1 MITKKNSFSGL
12 MDQQHETHRL
22 DNLFYKKVDSAY
34 YLPDY
39 GLDWDL
45 WLSDR
50 FEAPSGAW
58 GSYFNHEATKN
69 GIVILDQIIKIKDFS
84 LNVTIQLLSEKVIL
98 IN

>member
-45 WLSDR
+45 WLSQR
-50 FEAPSGAW
+50 IEVSTGSW
-58 GSYFNHEATKN
+58 SSYFTQEATLN
-69 GIVILDQIIKIKDFS
+69 GIVILDQFAKIEDFS
-84 LNVTIQLLSEKVIL
+84 LKVTIQLLSEKVLL
-98 IN
+98 IK